1 MLNLLQPLVGGLL
14 LEIDPAVV
22 TRFLHL
28 DPSRSLLGAPKEMTA
43 RTFDNKRYFGVVI
56 ADRALKPGR
65 PLEKCKHVKAMYQ
78 RFTEGLDWDKTAYVS
93 LYNKMNKKKDRHG
106 GAAGGFEFFA
116 KKKLEKYDVIFEDIK
131 KNGYK
136 QSASIEENIEV
147 ALDANGEVLL
157 IDGRHRLIL
166 AKLIGLKKVPVVVNL
181 IAESLARS
189 FVDNSDN
196 LKSQLQEES
205 VDQRVGGLI
214 TVPGGRKNKGV
225 LVSAFQR
232 NHFPG

>member
-1 MLNLLQPLVGGLL
+1 MQPLVGGLL

-22 TRFLHL
+22 TRFLRF
-28 DPSRSLLGAPKEMTA
+28 DPQRTLLGVPKKMTA

-56 ADRALKPGR
+56 ADKALKPGR
-65 PLEKCKHVKAMYQ
+65 PLEKCSHVKAMYQ
-78 RFTEGLDWDKTAYVS
+78 RFTEGLDWDKTEYVS
-93 LYNKMNKKKDRHG
+93 LYDKRYKKEISRG
-106 GAAGGFEFFA
+106 GVAGGFDFFA
-116 KKKLEKYDVIFEDIK
+116 KKKLQKYDAIFEDIK
-131 KNGYK
+131 LNGYR
-136 QSASIEENIEV
+136 QSASVEENIEV

-181 IAESLARS
+181 VAESLARS

-205 VDQRVGGLI
+205 VDQRIGALS

-232 NHFPG
+232 NYFPD